1 MPVCANNGHLLRH
14 FILNGYSH
22 HQVEVKE
29 HLELLTLTIGHVVR
43 RQRPYNVLNMAR

>member
-1 MPVCANNGHLLRH
+1 MAVCTNNGHLLRH

-29 HLELLTLTIGHVVR
+29 HLERKLLYGIRSWAML
-43 RQRPYNVLNMAR
+43 